1 LHVTKFISAIS
12 STRIDDDD
20 DDDDDDIM

>member
-1 LHVTKFISAIS
+1 VTKFISAIS